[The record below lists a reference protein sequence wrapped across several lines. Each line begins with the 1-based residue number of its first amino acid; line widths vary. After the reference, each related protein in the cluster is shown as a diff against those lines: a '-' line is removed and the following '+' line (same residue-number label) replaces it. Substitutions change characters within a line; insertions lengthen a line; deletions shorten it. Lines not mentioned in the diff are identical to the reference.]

1 MRALKAWRNS
11 AMGAGKACNAFET
24 WRAKT
29 AFEAWILT
37 LRVRQFLSIYCN
49 SRQIKALLLYWDLES
64 QHWSKIVA
72 LGGLTELWRPG
83 GTNQES
89 EAWIRFFLGHFWTSV
104 IRFDNFFFYGKLWGK
119 ICQYIPIYLR
129 KVWQDK
135 QSMCHRPT
143 ESASAWQRRCELSKG
158 LLSQACLLAR
168 TV

>member
-1 MRALKAWRNS
+1 
-11 AMGAGKACNAFET
+11 MGAGKACNAFET

-49 SRQIKALLLYWDLES
+49 WRASAEAKQWRREGLQSYGG
-64 QHWSKIVA
+64 
-72 LGGLTELWRPG
+72 LGGP
-83 GTNQES
+83 
-89 EAWIRFFLGHFWTSV
+89 IRKVKHEFDFFLGHSWTSV
-104 IRFDNFFFYGKLWGK
+104 IRFDNFFFYGKFWGK

-129 KVWQDK
+129 KGWQDK
-135 QSMCHRPT
+135 QSMCHRPA